1 MLGHKLLHSLAPLTL
16 GHFAIAGYCQ
26 SESNFDYPLERT
38 SVLRSTGRDRWGTL
52 LADHLDCPYGARAV
66 CVHCKGKLVS
76 PLGAATMRYGYSAP
90 RARGDRVG
98 WCSQL
103 PKLPRIGLLPY
114 KAGDNGSYR
123 QPAEHTRAASFHTD
137 QQERGILSL
146 STSLPISSWLVRFP
160 VEDQDGLAPL
170 TDLSQDR
177 AVENGIC
184 RSSLAAKITQKS
196 SFTRGNW
203 RKCELPL
210 GHWAA

>member
-1 MLGHKLLHSLAPLTL
+1 MEQELCVC
-16 GHFAIAGYCQ
+16 IARGNWCHHW
-26 SESNFDYPLERT
+26 
-38 SVLRSTGRDRWGTL
+38 VLPPWGMDIL
-52 LADHLDCPYGARAV
+52 Q
-66 CVHCKGKLVS
+66 
-76 PLGAATMRYGYSAP
+76 P

-123 QPAEHTRAASFHTD
+123 QPAEHTRGASFHTE

-160 VEDQDGLAPL
+160 VKDRDGLAPL

-196 SFTRGNW
+196 SFTLGNW
-203 RKCELPL
+203 RKWELPL
-210 GHWAA
+210 GHWAAWTVQ